1 MARTASND
9 PIVIKKYANRRLYDT
24 STSAYVTLEHLSSLV
39 REGRDFVVQDAKSGE
54 DITRT
59 VLAQII
65 FEQENQKNG
74 VLPVSFLRQL
84 ISLYGDSL
92 NTALPAYLE
101 LSMQTFTSQREK
113 WRSYMSS
120 ALGEDNPARTLNDQV
135 LKNIEMFEDAMRY
148 FTPFTAKPAR
158 EDEPLSP
165 PPPFPPPPQEP
176 SGDREA
182 LLALQEQMAE
192 MQKQLSR
199 LADARPHQKD

>member
-1 MARTASND
+1 MARTNSND

-65 FEQENQKNG
+65 FEQENQKDG

-101 LSMQTFTSQREK
+101 LSMQTFTAQQEK

-148 FTPFTAKPAR
+148 FTPFAAKPAR
-158 EDEPLSP
+158 EEDP
-165 PPPFPPPPQEP
+165 PPPPPPQDP
-176 SGDREA
+176 SGDRET
-182 LLALQEQMAE
+182 LIALQEQMAE
-192 MQKQLSR
+192 MQRQISR
-199 LADARPHQKD
+199 LAASRPQQKD